1 MNMVERKTRSGR
13 QEKGRAGREETG
25 VDIGLGGVFKGLG
38 DFINLLSEMVETGE
52 SEVNR
57 TGEFKV
63 KGLGDRGKGVYGFT
77 VRTGIGGTPRVE
89 HFGNI
94 RSTEEGPV
102 VAEVR
107 EPMIDVFDEGET
119 VLVVAELPG
128 VAEGEITVDV
138 KDDILTLETTGER
151 KYAKEVLL
159 PYSVDAP
166 SMKKAH
172 KNGVLELRL
181 DKAKDE

>member
-63 KGLGDRGKGVYGFT
+63 KGLGEKARGVYGFT
-77 VRTGIGGTPRVE
+77 VRTGIGGTPQVE
-89 HFGNI
+89 RFGNI

-138 KDDILTLETTGER
+138 KDDILTLETTGEM